1 MRIKTILITGS
12 SSGFGK
18 TAVQLLLERGHTV
31 IAAMRGGRSRLESLF
46 AEELRIHSG
55 RLHALDLHLE
65 KPESLAEVLRRLEQN
80 FDGHIDVLVNNAG
93 YGLFGPLEDLTE
105 DQLRLQMEVNFFG
118 PVLLARSLIPLL
130 RRAKGRII
138 NISSIAGMVT
148 VPFYG
153 PYCASKFALEAMSEA
168 LHYELHSQGI
178 EVTLIEPGG
187 FRTEFM
193 NAKVFSE
200 KSMQPASLYHGAV
213 QRLKAL
219 LDKSSPR
226 LGNPARV
233 ARLIVRR
240 CEQERVPL
248 RTLIGADARGMRL
261 LQRLLPDSW
270 RVGLIG
276 ALFRRFIFTNHARP
290 N

>member
-18 TAVQLLLERGHTV
+18 TAVRLLLERGHNV
-31 IAAMRGGRSRLESLF
+31 IAAMRGGRARLESLF
-46 AEELRIHSG
+46 PEELRRHSG
-55 RLHALDLHLE
+55 RLHAVELHLE
-65 KPESLAEVLRRLEQN
+65 KPDSFAEVTRTLEQN
-80 FDGHIDVLVNNAG
+80 FDGKLDVLVNNAG
-93 YGLFGPLEDLTE
+93 YGLFGPLEDMTE

-118 PVLLARSLIPLL
+118 PVLLARRLIPLL
-130 RRAKGRII
+130 RRSKGRII
-138 NISSIAGMVT
+138 NISSIAGMFT

-168 LHYELHSQGI
+168 MHYELRSQGI

-193 NAKVFSE
+193 SAKVFSE
-200 KSMQPASLYHGAV
+200 KSLQPASLYHGPV
-213 QRLKAL
+213 QRLRWL
-219 LDKSSPR
+219 LEKSTPR

-248 RTLIGADARGMRL
+248 RTLIGTDAWGMRL

-276 ALFRRFIFTNHARP
+276 AVSRRLIFSNHARP